1 MISDLRLLTSG
12 IGDFVCKVISLK
24 RLSVHRSVIDV
35 PEFALAIEAAK
46 LV

>member
-24 RLSVHRSVIDV
+24 RLSVHRSFIDV